1 MDTPHRL
8 YVWITTTD
16 IFTSVAML
24 PMCLSYQQGRA
35 PVLFGDVGVCQVWG
49 ILWSVTGRLSVFLVA
64 ILSVTRCL
72 HLTRPFVVIK
82 TGMVMGIV
90 TGYAVLQLFI
100 ATLPYFYLS
109 IYEYDHISVT
119 CLWAVARDISP
130 AHNRAGFLALYIC
143 CVIIPTVIPVIPTII
158 SCLSSVLALRRA
170 GRSQSLL
177 GAGRRGGLGAQRKND
192 WATNTIILT
201 CLVYLAC
208 NVPFALY
215 LFLEVLSITSHIHII
230 PVTTTTIYVRL
241 FLGIFS
247 VSVNAALNPVIYY
260 YRFRAFKRYS
270 EEFKK
275 NVRNS
280 VVENTQMVRSS
291 VSAVIRR
298 MSTAANPSVSV
309 LESEVAMIPRSVGCE
324 DVILEESENEDSLQN
339 LDDTSCRE
347 ENRDEKEFGIQDDSD
362 AHDKYDGQ
370 GVCEID
376 QVSKD
381 TVEKVCKIEDTFK
394 VSDVTETCDESII
407 RSEVSSRIRKRR
419 VGVSTVPFVKSITSA
434 IKRMTTLPGHMEIA
448 AEMESCQ
455 QMEETCDITEEC
467 MDVNDDDREDGDR
480 CTVEESEYQ
489 IKFRRITPRKSQ
501 VYIDPMFQS

>member
-1 MDTPHRL
+1 
-8 YVWITTTD
+8 
-16 IFTSVAML
+16 ML

-130 AHNRAGFLALYIC
+130 AHNRSGFLALYIC

-230 PVTTTTIYVRL
+230 PVSTTTIYVRL

-270 EEFKK
+270 EEFK
-275 NVRNS
+275 NSVRNS

-298 MSTAANPSVSV
+298 MSSAASPSVPV
-309 LESEVAMIPRSVGCE
+309 LESEVAMIPRRVGRE
-324 DVILEESENEDSLQN
+324 DVILEESENEESLQS
-339 LDDTSCRE
+339 DDKSCCE
-347 ENRDEKEFGIQDDSD
+347 EKGDGEEFGIQGDSD
-362 AHDKYDGQ
+362 AQDKYNGH

-376 QVSKD
+376 QEPQD
-381 TVEKVCKIEDTFK
+381 TVERDCKIDDSVNEANKIETFI
-394 VSDVTETCDESII
+394 VSDVTETCDNSII
-407 RSEVSSRIRKRR
+407 RSQVSSRIRKRR
-419 VGVSTVPFVKSITSA
+419 VGVSSVPFVKSISSA
-434 IKRMTTLPGHMEIA
+434 IKRMTTSPGHTEIA
-448 AEMESCQ
+448 ADMESCQ
-455 QMEETCDITEEC
+455 QIGETCDITEEC

-480 CTVEESEYQ
+480 CTVKESEYQ
-489 IKFRRITPRKSQ
+489 IKFRKNTPRKSH
-501 VYIDPMFQS
+501 VYIDPVFQS